1 MNIEALRPV
10 ARNLLRTYQVRSSR
24 SADLANA
31 LSYGENKEWS
41 DDDILCVE
49 GDSSTNMFVILQGN
63 VRIMRNDVNGI
74 QRELAVLSAPTMVG
88 QMGLVDGSTRSAS
101 VLAQGDVLGLS
112 ITQEIFNKILAEASA
127 AGSAFRHLLLASM
140 TSQLSTANEK
150 IRNLISDMEKDL
162 EDERER
168 EMAAWRENL
177 KNNTPSSSRESSSER
192 LLEIAG
198 VLDGWKVD
206 SDGIDELDIKF
217 VEDDDM
223 KRTREARQGKR

>member
-1 MNIEALRPV
+1 
-10 ARNLLRTYQVRSSR
+10 
-24 SADLANA
+24 
-31 LSYGENKEWS
+31 
-41 DDDILCVE
+41 
-49 GDSSTNMFVILQGN
+49 
-63 VRIMRNDVNGI
+63 
-74 QRELAVLSAPTMVG
+74 
-88 QMGLVDGSTRSAS
+88 
-101 VLAQGDVLGLS
+101 
-112 ITQEIFNKILAEASA
+112 
-127 AGSAFRHLLLASM
+127 M

-162 EDERER
+162 EEERER

-177 KNNTPSSSRESSSER
+177 KNDTPSTSRESSSER